1 MIDPL
6 SATRNGCGQISFPN
20 FLPCNIGQVAYNIG
34 QPSYGQWNLT
44 IDKQLPGQLALSVT
58 YLGSVGW
65 SLESEIDQDY
75 VNATIDPNGNY
86 IPLQTDSRGEPMYCV
101 PSSTVAGTCAF
112 AQNISST
119 AAANAINGLAFHRVN
134 PNFGATS
141 YELTNARSWY
151 HSLQVVVNKR
161 LSDGLQFQS
170 SFTWSKNM
178 DDSAEGLLGDSA
190 TTTIVPTGPNLR
202 TLKLNNGPSVYN
214 IPLNWRFNAIYHF
227 KNLGRDGILTKFT
240 NGWWTGAIFTAQ
252 SGYPFEPTISGGNR
266 MLATPQI
273 GTDIPNRAA
282 SFNPSTVIVGKV
294 SQWFNPTMFAL
305 QPAGVD
311 GNEGRDF
318 LSGPGLADLD
328 WSFNKDTRAAFL

>member
-6 SATRNGCGQISFPN
+6 SGHAQWHCWTKSHSPN
-20 FLPCNIGQVAYNIG
+20 YTLYNIGQVAYNIG
-34 QPSYGQWNLT
+34 QPSFHGQWNLA
-44 IDKQLPGQLALSVT
+44 IDKQLPGQIALERNVPRFR
-58 YLGSVGW
+58 G
-65 SLESEIDQDY
+65 LESPSREIDQDY
-75 VNATIDPNGNY
+75 VNATIDRGGNY

-101 PSSTVAGTCAF
+101 PSTTVAGTCAF

-119 AAANAINGLAFHRVN
+119 AAANAINGLAFHRLN

-141 YELTNARSWY
+141 FELTNARSWY

-161 LSDGLQFQS
+161 LSNGLQFQS

-190 TTTIVPTGPNLR
+190 TTTIVPTGPNLS

-227 KNLGRDGILTKFT
+227 KNLGGDGILTKFT
-240 NGWWTGAIFTAQ
+240 NGWWTGAIVTAQ
-252 SGYPFEPTISGGNR
+252 SGYPFEPTIGGGNR

-282 SFNPSTVIVGKV
+282 SFNASTVIRR
-294 SQWFNPTMFAL
+294 
-305 QPAGVD
+305 
-311 GNEGRDF
+311 ER
-318 LSGPGLADLD
+318 
-328 WSFNKDTRAAFL
+328 